1 MNILFPDQNGNPMPV
16 FYPGITAPIIVDGTS
31 ASAATAA
38 VIDANDK
45 QVVRLWADN
54 NCHIAIDVLERQ

>member
-1 MNILFPDQNGNPMPV
+1 MNVLFPDQNGDPMPV
-16 FYPGITAPIIVDGTS
+16 FYPGTIAPIIVDGS
-31 ASAATAA
+31 LASAATDA

-54 NCHIAIDVLERQ
+54 NCHIKLFLNT